1 MSDEDQSRPRV
12 CDYSR
17 LSTAAHAPR
26 LTMAQEFQQY
36 ALIKEEMQDSIE
48 PRLLAANQAAFSS
61 ALNGLMRDCGYD
73 KRHPAIV
80 GEPDPELRTP
90 GLNFS
95 FDIFGWLRRL
105 FGRDG

>member
-17 LSTAAHAPR
+17 LSTAAHSPR
-26 LTMAQEFQQY
+26 LTISQELQQY
-36 ALIKEEMQDSIE
+36 ALIKEEMQASIE

-61 ALNGLMRDCGYD
+61 ALNGLMQGYGYS
-73 KRHPAIV
+73 KQHPAIV
-80 GEPDPELRTP
+80 GEPEREPRTP
-90 GLNFS
+90 GLNLAFS
-95 FDIFGWLRRL
+95 FGWLRRL